1 MGRRLVLV
9 SAAALLLFTAA
20 GSAAV
25 ITGTTRADFLRG
37 GPRADRIDGRGG
49 NDRIKV
55 DGGRRDT
62 VRCGRGRDLVN
73 ADAADRVA
81 RDCETVVRV
90 IARDRYSAP
99 AQHSSIA
106 EPDSFAWGNTIV
118 AAFQS
123 GRFQDGGAVNTGW
136 ATSRDGGRTWRAGV
150 LPSLTRASVPAGRW
164 ARASDPVVAYDAVHR
179 TWLIASL
186 ALNAATAAVVVSRS
200 PDGLRWSAPV
210 TVIEAPSRPNLSLD
224 KEWIVCDNGAAS
236 PHRGSCYVTYSDFRT
251 LRLEF
256 QASRD
261 GGLTWS
267 GQVAAPDNAGRGSI
281 IGRWAPAPQPVVQPD
296 GDLIVAYYDE
306 DRVAAIRSVDGA
318 RSFSPSVTVAAT
330 AFRSTPRLRAPP
342 LPSAEVDATGTI
354 YVAWP
359 DCGNP
364 CASNTIVVSSSADGI
379 AWSPPRRPGLGRRGP
394 QYVLPGIAADP
405 VRPGRL
411 ALVYYVSTAG
421 AYLDVGFV
429 TSADG
434 GRRWS
439 APRRLNAQTMR
450 YTWIAQAG
458 GTMVG
463 DYFSTSFVGDTAV
476 PVFVLASPPGARL
489 NQPLFAGRFRV
500 R

>member
-9 SAAALLLFTAA
+9 SAAALLLFTAV

-25 ITGTTRADFLRG
+25 ITGTQGADFLRG
-37 GPRADRIDGRGG
+37 GPRADRINGRAG

-55 DGGRRDT
+55 DGGRRDL

-73 ADAADRVA
+73 ADASDRVA

-99 AQHSSIA
+99 AQHASIA

-123 GRFQDGGAVNTGW
+123 GRFRDGGAVNTGW
-136 ATSRDGGRTWRAGV
+136 ATSRDGGRTWRSGV
-150 LPSLTRASVPAGRW
+150 LPSLTQASVPAGRW
-164 ARASDPVVAYDAVHR
+164 PRASDPVVAYDAVHR

-186 ALNAATAAVVVSRS
+186 ALASDAAAVVVSRS
-200 PDGLRWSAPV
+200 ADGLRWSAPV
-210 TVIEAPSRPNLSLD
+210 TVIEAPSRPNLNLD
-224 KEWIVCDNGAAS
+224 KEWIVCDNGTAS

-281 IGRWAPAPQPVVQPD
+281 IGRWAPAPQPLVQPD

-306 DRVAAIRSVDGA
+306 DRVAAIRSADGG
-318 RSFSPSVTVAAT
+318 RSFSTSVTIADT
-330 AFRSTPRLRAPP
+330 RFQPTPRLRAPP
-342 LPSAEVDATGTI
+342 LPSAEVDAAGTI
-354 YVAWP
+354 YIAWP

-364 CASNTIVVSSSADGI
+364 CTSNTIAVSSSADGI
-379 AWSPPRRPGLGRRGP
+379 AWSPPRRPALGRRGP
-394 QYVLPGIAADP
+394 HYVLPGIAADP
-405 VRPGRL
+405 ARPGRL

-439 APRRLNAQTMR
+439 APRRLNAQTIR
-450 YTWIAQAG
+450 YRWAAQAG
-458 GTMVG
+458 GVMVG
-463 DYFSTSFVGDTAV
+463 DYFSTSFVGRTAV
-476 PVFVLASPPGARL
+476 PVFVLASSPGTRL
-489 NQPLFAGRFRV
+489 NQPLFAGRFAV
-500 R
+500 P